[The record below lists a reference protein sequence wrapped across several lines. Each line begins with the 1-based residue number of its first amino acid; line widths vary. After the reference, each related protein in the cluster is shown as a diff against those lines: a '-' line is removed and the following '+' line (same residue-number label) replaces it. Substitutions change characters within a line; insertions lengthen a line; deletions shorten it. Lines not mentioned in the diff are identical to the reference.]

1 MKEQPFDLERFHAG
15 DELLFT
21 NLVRLYSPRLL
32 PYLRRYA
39 GGNTDANDL
48 LQEVWLR
55 AYRKRETFLARGSF
69 FGWMLT
75 VSRTVG
81 MAALN
86 KRRRNRVTERLPE
99 IPVADDPDK
108 GLSGDRLSGLLNDA
122 VREVIL
128 ALPER
133 QREVV
138 MLRLIVGLST
148 AETAKLLRCAEGTV
162 KATLHQV
169 TRKLQD
175 LLRETVK

>member
-1 MKEQPFDLERFHAG
+1 LKEEPFDLERFHAG
-15 DELLFT
+15 DESFFT

-39 GGNTDANDL
+39 GGNTGANDL

-69 FGWMLT
+69 FGWLLT

-86 KRRRNRVTERLPE
+86 KRRRDRVTEPLSE
-99 IPVADDPDK
+99 IPVADDPDIV
-108 GLSGDRLSGLLNDA
+108 LLNDA
-122 VREVIL
+122 VREAVL

-138 MLRLIVGLST
+138 MLRLIEGLST